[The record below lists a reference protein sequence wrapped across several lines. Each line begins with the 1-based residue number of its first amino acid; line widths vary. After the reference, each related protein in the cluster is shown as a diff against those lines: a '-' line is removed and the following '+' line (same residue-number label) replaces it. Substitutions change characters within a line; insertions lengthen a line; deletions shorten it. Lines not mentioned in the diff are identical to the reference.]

1 MEPFYFLIQ
10 TVVMILV
17 VVACLML
24 FVAYLTLLERKF
36 LGYMQVRLGPNRVGV
51 FGLLQ
56 PIADGIKSFVKED
69 IIPDN
74 ADKAVFVIAPMI
86 SFISA
91 LSMFALIPF
100 GDKITVL
107 GREIKLVIADVDIG
121 ILYIFAL
128 GTLGEYGIV
137 LGGWASGN
145 KYGLLGALR
154 AAAQMISYEVALG
167 LILLGTIILA
177 GSLRLTEIVEA
188 QRGLWFIVYQ
198 PFAFVLYVV
207 AGLAEINRTPFDMPE
222 SESELAC
229 GFNIEYSSMKFA
241 LFFMAEYAH
250 IIVGSCIITTLF
262 FGGWHIPFVPVDLI
276 RMNAELVAQGLWI
289 GFAIFSI
296 LGGGLLVRRFKKG
309 KYGDLRDY
317 EPLVIGAPGILIGF
331 ALLGLFAIFAQDWE
345 FLPWGKNIFI
355 ATLQAGVFLAKVL
368 FFCFFFIWVRWK
380 LPRFRYDQLMRLGW
394 KVMLPLALINIL
406 VTGWVVLQS

>member
-1 MEPFYFLIQ
+1 MEAIYYLIQ

-17 VVACLML
+17 VVGCLML

-36 LGYMQVRLGPNRVGV
+36 LGYMQVRLGPNRVGY

-74 ADKAVFVIAPMI
+74 ADKPVFILAPMI
-86 SFISA
+86 SFITA

-100 GDKITVL
+100 GDTITVF

-167 LILLGTIILA
+167 LIVLGTIILT

-198 PFAFVLYVV
+198 PFAFLLYVV
-207 AGLAEINRTPFDMPE
+207 AALAEINRTPFDMPE

-229 GFNIEYSSMKFA
+229 GYNIEYSSMKFA
-241 LFFMAEYAH
+241 LFMIAEYIH
-250 IIVGSCIITTLF
+250 LTIVAALSTTLF
-262 FGGWHIPFVPVDLI
+262 LGGWLGPWLPGPV
-276 RMNAELVAQGLWI
+276 W
-289 GFAIFSI
+289 
-296 LGGGLLVRRFKKG
+296 
-309 KYGDLRDY
+309 
-317 EPLVIGAPGILIGF
+317 
-331 ALLGLFAIFAQDWE
+331 
-345 FLPWGKNIFI
+345 
-355 ATLQAGVFLAKVL
+355 
-368 FFCFFFIWVRWK
+368 FFIKMMAMIFVFIWIRGTY
-380 LPRFRYDQLMRLGW
+380 PRMRYDHIMKLGW
-394 KVMLPLALINIL
+394 KFLFPAAILNVVITAL
-406 VTGWVVLQS
+406 VVALR

>member
-1 MEPFYFLIQ
+1 MEPIYFLIQ
-10 TVVMILV
+10 TVIMILV

-24 FVAYLTLLERKF
+24 FVAYLTLVERKF

-86 SFISA
+86 SFITA

-100 GDKITVL
+100 GDSITL
-107 GREIKLVIADVDIG
+107 FGREIKLVIADVDIG

-167 LILLGTIILA
+167 LIIIGTIILA
-177 GSLRLTEIVEA
+177 GSLRLTDIVEA
-188 QRGLWFIVYQ
+188 QRGAWFILYQ
-198 PFAFVLYVV
+198 PFAFLLYIV

-222 SESELAC
+222 SESELAS
-229 GFNIEYSSMKFA
+229 GYNIEYSSMKFA
-241 LFFMAEYAH
+241 LFMIAEYIH
-250 IIVGSCIITTLF
+250 LVIVASLTTTLF
-262 FGGWHIPFVPVDLI
+262 LGGW
-276 RMNAELVAQGLWI
+276 
-289 GFAIFSI
+289 
-296 LGGGLLVRRFKKG
+296 LGPLL
-309 KYGDLRDY
+309 
-317 EPLVIGAPGILIGF
+317 PGPAWF
-331 ALLGLFAIFAQDWE
+331 
-345 FLPWGKNIFI
+345 FLKMSVM
-355 ATLQAGVFLAKVL
+355 VFL
-368 FFCFFFIWVRWK
+368 FIWIRGTY
-380 LPRFRYDQLMRLGW
+380 PRMRYDHIMKLGW
-394 KVMLPLALINIL
+394 KFLFPAAILNVVVTAFVVALR
-406 VTGWVVLQS
+406 